1 MVSDIHIGV
10 IMDGNRRYAKLLMKS
25 PNFGHKFG
33 AKVARKMLNWIP
45 EINKEM
51 QINIRY
57 ITAYTLSIEN
67 FSSRPKD
74 ELNFILNQI
83 SNECDSILNNESY
96 PVNRHGFSVR
106 FIGRIEI
113 LPQEL
118 QRKIKLVEEKTKTNR
133 NYFLNLAVVYGGQ
146 QEIADAVKK
155 IIDMKPRTSEEIE
168 QLIKDNLY
176 TPDQPFPD
184 LIIRTGGEKRLSNFL
199 TFQSAYSELIF
210 TEKRWPEITKNDMIS
225 FLEEYKRRKR
235 TFGK

>member
-25 PNFGHKFG
+25 PNFGHKLG

-83 SNECDSILNNESY
+83 SNECDSILNEESY